1 MPASNTHAHKLK
13 CDMKIDRP
21 LLDKIAHLARLE
33 FDEKDAE
40 KMIRDMSAIVD
51 WVEQLKEVDT
61 EGVEPLTTMSSE
73 VNMLRED
80 VVKEHLSHER
90 ALLNAPQKDENYF
103 RVPKVL
109 E

>member
-1 MPASNTHAHKLK
+1 
-13 CDMKIDRP
+13 MKIDRA

-40 KMIRDMSAIVD
+40 KMMRDMTAIVD
-51 WVEQLKEVDT
+51 WVEKLKEVDT
-61 EGVEPLTTMSSE
+61 EGVEPLTTMSHE
-73 VNMLRED
+73 INVLRED
-80 VVKEHLSHER
+80 EVKEHLSHDE
-90 ALLNAPQKDENYF
+90 ALKNAPKKDAEYF